1 MVDSTSGVSLLV
13 MGLLII
19 ALSTLRAPVGAKLV
33 HPAIPPRGM
42 NSFDIQYARRSP
54 NSTVPVWN
62 ETEFRKLATALASQL
77 LPVGYD
83 TIVIDGGWAGDTIDE
98 HGRPTPD
105 INQWPSAA
113 GGRGF
118 KPLADWTHA
127 LGLKFGVWTLRGVL
141 PAAVQAKLPV
151 LGADPPATLDEV
163 AQVCSSK
170 HDRWCNCTWDKQ
182 GAGLDPSH
190 PAAQSFY
197 TSLVDLYS
205 SWGVSQILFYVY
217 AYFWVHSIDVH
228 ATS

>member
-1 MVDSTSGVSLLV
+1 
-13 MGLLII
+13 
-19 ALSTLRAPVGAKLV
+19 
-33 HPAIPPRGM
+33 
-42 NSFDIQYARRSP
+42 
-54 NSTVPVWN
+54 VPVWN

-83 TIVIDGGWAGDTIDE
+83 TIVIDGGWAGETIDE

-105 INQWPSAA
+105 VNLWPSAA

-205 SWGVSQILFYVY
+205 SWGVSQTLSCPCAWTRMF
-217 AYFWVHSIDVH
+217 
-228 ATS
+228 

>member
-1 MVDSTSGVSLLV
+1 MARRATAALV
-13 MGLLII
+13 AGLLSV
-19 ALSTLRAPVGAKLV
+19 STTRQAVAKLV
-33 HPAIPPRGM
+33 LPDIPPRGM
-42 NSFDIQYARRSP
+42 NSFDIQFARRTP

-105 INQWPSAA
+105 LDMWPSAR
-113 GGRGF
+113 GGKGF

-163 AQVCSSK
+163 AQVCTSQ
-170 HDRWCNCTWDKQ
+170 HDRWCNW
-182 GAGLDPSH
+182 
-190 PAAQSFY
+190 
-197 TSLVDLYS
+197 
-205 SWGVSQILFYVY
+205 
-217 AYFWVHSIDVH
+217 
-228 ATS
+228 